1 LAQTCFPNDGL
12 NGGIGHDGIDVLC
25 KSLGRREYLS
35 ARTLMQWFTDIV
47 FGNEV
52 PSGVGDETINIS
64 ALKSLGDTAAKKL
77 AAALGV

>member
-1 LAQTCFPNDGL
+1 
-12 NGGIGHDGIDVLC
+12 
-25 KSLGRREYLS
+25 
-35 ARTLMQWFTDIV
+35 MQWFTDIV